1 VIRARRQR
9 GYTAVE
15 LLMAISIFAIGV
27 SGIIAMEKVTVS
39 ANQHAKQLA
48 IATHIAEAWL
58 DQLNADAALWNHPS
72 PGNTLSDIT
81 DAQWLSQAAAG
92 NNTGWFRPAYSAQRT
107 FGAGFDLY
115 GSPLSDA
122 QVADQVYCTHIRLT
136 WLYPETAGNGLLRAE
151 VRVFWV
157 RDGQG
162 GTVDGQPV
170 CAAGTAANLIEGAG
184 QKYHFVYQTTAI
196 KENTAP

>member
-1 VIRARRQR
+1 VTRTRRQR

-27 SGIIAMEKVTVS
+27 SGIIAMEKVTVN
-39 ANQHAKQLA
+39 ANQHAKRLS
-48 IATHIAEAWL
+48 IASHIAEAWI
-58 DQLNADAALWNHPS
+58 DQLSADAALWNHPS

-92 NNTGWFRPAYSAQRT
+92 NNTAWFRPAYSAQRA

-115 GSPLSDA
+115 GSPLADT
-122 QVADQVYCTHIRLT
+122 QVGNQVFCTHIRLT

-151 VRVFWV
+151 VRVFWL

-162 GTVDGQPV
+162 GTVDGQPL
-170 CAAGTAANLIEGAG
+170 CASATGAGLIEGAG
-184 QKYHFVYQTTAI
+184 EKYHFVYASTAI